1 MSGTA
6 SPCSLARA
14 PHPARR
20 REICTARNAHEVQAK
35 PVTPIE
41 TSTLMSGESV
51 GVGVGAG
58 VGGVVGASD
67 GEGVGS
73 DVGAAVEGEGEGF
86 ALSVGIALRVGVGVG
101 IELGDG
107 ELGDG
112 VGRLGACVG
121 SEKPK
126 SQGK

>member
-1 MSGTA
+1 MVA
-6 SPCSLARA
+6 
-14 PHPARR
+14 
-20 REICTARNAHEVQAK
+20 VQGMF
-35 PVTPIE
+35 
-41 TSTLMSGESV
+41 SWGC
-51 GVGVGAG
+51 
-58 VGGVVGASD
+58 D
-67 GEGVGS
+67 VGS
-73 DVGAAVEGEGEGF
+73 YVGFMVGSAFAFVGAAVEGEGEGF

-112 VGRLGACVG
+112 VGRLGAFVG